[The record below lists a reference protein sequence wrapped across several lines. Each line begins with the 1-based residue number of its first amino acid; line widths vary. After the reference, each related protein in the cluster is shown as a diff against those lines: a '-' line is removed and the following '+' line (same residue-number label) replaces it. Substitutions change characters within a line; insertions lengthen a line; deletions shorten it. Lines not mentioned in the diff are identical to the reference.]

1 VDVTLDGGTVSGV
14 FPARLHGNRNANSTS
29 DHSTLDLSG
38 FLLLTAPAEPH
49 AHLDKA
55 LSWDLIDPPMGDL
68 ELAIQSWRDY
78 TEVMTVESIAD
89 RARRA
94 ALLLLR
100 QGTTA
105 VRTHVDMLVGDDP
118 MRGVR
123 ALVRVRD
130 ELCELMDIE
139 LVALAGPFVPS
150 EHVDEALDL
159 GVDLV
164 GGAPHLAEDPIAD
177 LRRLIGIAERR
188 GVGSDIHTDES
199 LTGAPTLGE
208 YARLVR
214 GWRVPASAGHCV
226 RLGTLEP
233 TELAAVI
240 AEVLASDLGIISL
253 PITNL
258 YLQGWQH
265 PVGTPRGLTALRA
278 LLDAGVRVAA
288 GADNVRDPFNPVG
301 RSDALET
308 ASLLVSAGHRSQLR
322 CAFRDVAARR
332 RRAGRCSRRAARRS
346 RHQPLGCHRQRLRGP
361 LRHSRGPSCRP
372 EHRELRRCGA
382 HPVPEIPRPLPS
394 RNEVMP
400 SMSAISPTKPSRS
413 AASASTLLDF
423 RNVAMQFPNGTV
435 ALRDIDLTVNRGE
448 FVTVVGP
455 SGCGK
460 STLLRIASGLETAS
474 EGTAE
479 VDTKRIGYVF
489 QDATLLPWRSV
500 QDNVELLAE
509 LNGMK
514 PKERRAK
521 AQEAIDLVGL
531 GGFEKNLPKQL
542 SGGMKMRTSLARSLT
557 LEPELFL
564 FDEPFG
570 ALDEITRERL
580 NDELL
585 RLFVEK
591 QFAGLF
597 ITHSVS
603 EAVYLSTKVVVM
615 SGRPGSIVGTFD
627 VPFPMPRD
635 PDIRFTAEFAELVG
649 EVSHALREGH
659 H

>member
-14 FPARLHGNRNANSTS
+14 FPARLHGNRNANGTSDHGSIKNSTS

-308 ASLLVSAGHRSQLR
+308 ASLLVSAGHLTLDEAYAAVSSGARSVMSLPVAGVQVGAAAELLAVR
-322 CAFRDVAARR
+322 GINLSDVIANASADRFVIHAGRLVARSTVSYDVAAPTL
-332 RRAGRCSRRAARRS
+332 SPRS
-346 RHQPLGCHRQRLRGP
+346 PA
-361 LRHSRGPSCRP
+361 PS
-372 EHRELRRCGA
+372 
-382 HPVPEIPRPLPS
+382 
-394 RNEVMP
+394 
-400 SMSAISPTKPSRS
+400 
-413 AASASTLLDF
+413 
-423 RNVAMQFPNGTV
+423 
-435 ALRDIDLTVNRGE
+435 
-448 FVTVVGP
+448 
-455 SGCGK
+455 
-460 STLLRIASGLETAS
+460 
-474 EGTAE
+474 
-479 VDTKRIGYVF
+479 
-489 QDATLLPWRSV
+489 
-500 QDNVELLAE
+500 LAE
-509 LNGMK
+509 
-514 PKERRAK
+514 
-521 AQEAIDLVGL
+521 
-531 GGFEKNLPKQL
+531 
-542 SGGMKMRTSLARSLT
+542 
-557 LEPELFL
+557 
-564 FDEPFG
+564 
-570 ALDEITRERL
+570 TR
-580 NDELL
+580 
-585 RLFVEK
+585 
-591 QFAGLF
+591 
-597 ITHSVS
+597 
-603 EAVYLSTKVVVM
+603 
-615 SGRPGSIVGTFD
+615 
-627 VPFPMPRD
+627 
-635 PDIRFTAEFAELVG
+635 
-649 EVSHALREGH
+649 
-659 H
+659 